1 MNIDVKTI
9 PKNCSSFAVST
20 DCIRSLYELPALNPN
35 RSVPSTNTLGIYE
48 SGESYSQADLDLFFA
63 NFAPYIPQGTR
74 PDLLS
79 VDGGESAVFQ
89 AQSGGEAMLDFTI
102 AYALTYPQTIEY
114 FSVDN
119 SERGKEGFLDT
130 LLDSM
135 DGSFCTYSVRMAFQ
149 FVPYDTR

>member
-1 MNIDVKTI
+1 MT
-9 PKNCSSFAVST
+9 CA
-20 DCIRSLYELPALNPN
+20 SLLMTTSLILPP
-35 RSVPSTNTLGIYE
+35 
-48 SGESYSQADLDLFFA
+48 
-63 NFAPYIPQGTR
+63 GTR

-79 VDGGESAVFQ
+79 VDGGEGAVSQ
-89 AQSGGEAMLDFTI
+89 AESGGEAMLDFTI

-135 DGSFCTYSVRMAFQ
+135 DGSFCTYSVRVAVH
-149 FVPYDTR
+149 FVTRGTR